1 MKTIEKSAIF
11 NFEADKNRL
20 LEQIQGNLYFADAG
34 AAKDSN
40 APYGTISELYEHDTL
55 LESVWERART
65 EVLLRMVAWPRVS
78 EAMAHDAADLL
89 CCYMAQLLN
98 LPLKGF
104 DADAALQRLRED
116 AFLLEQQNP

>member
-55 LESVWERART
+55 LERVWERART

-78 EAMAHDAADLL
+78 EAMAHDATDLL

>member
-1 MKTIEKSAIF
+1 METIEKSAIF
-11 NFEADKNRL
+11 NFEADKNHL

-78 EAMAHDAADLL
+78 EAMAHAAADLL

>member
-1 MKTIEKSAIF
+1 MAAFSRHREF
-11 NFEADKNRL
+11 R
-20 LEQIQGNLYFADAG
+20 ADAG